1 MRTNKEF
8 DNILDEC
15 LQRLLVGGGT
25 IEQCLESYPEQ
36 AAQLKPLLETALAVK
51 ETSAVQP
58 RAEFKARARYQFR
71 SALQEATA
79 VPKRRP
85 FFGWLPRWATVVTA
99 VLVLLLAGGGTVFA
113 AASSM
118 PGSPL
123 YPVKLATEQVQL
135 VLTPSQLGKANLCA
149 EFADRRVDEIIY
161 VADRGDARRVE
172 LITQRLDNRLD
183 MLAVL
188 ASDVEAKEDAAEM
201 LTAPGEETPP
211 PEPALP
217 VTIEEAGRGLLDQAD
232 DWAELRVTVADYAD
246 SNQAALL
253 EALEEVPESV
263 RAALLRAI
271 AVSEGGYEKAL
282 EALY

>member
-1 MRTNKEF
+1 MRTDKEF

-15 LQRLLVGGGT
+15 LQRLLVGGET
-25 IEQCLESYPEQ
+25 IEQCLERYPEQ
-36 AAQLKPLLETALAVK
+36 ASQLKPLLETALVVK

-71 SALQEATA
+71 SALQEAAA

-161 VADRGDARRVE
+161 VADRGDARQVE
-172 LITQRLDNRLD
+172 LITQRLDNGLD

-188 ASDVEAKEDAAEM
+188 ALDLTKNVYFEVLAPPAEEAAS
-201 LTAPGEETPP
+201 
-211 PEPALP
+211 EPVPP
-217 VTIEEAGRGLLDQAD
+217 VTVDEAGRDFLDQAD
-232 DWAELRVTVADYAD
+232 DWAELRVIVADYAD

-253 EALEEVPESV
+253 AALEEVPESV

-271 AVSEGGYEKAL
+271 AVSEDGYEKAL

>member
-15 LQRLLVGGGT
+15 LERLLVGGET
-25 IEQCLESYPEQ
+25 IEQCLERYPEQ

-71 SALQEATA
+71 SALREAA
-79 VPKRRP
+79 APKP
-85 FFGWLPRWATVVTA
+85 FFGWRRRWAAVVA

-113 AASSM
+113 AAGSM
-118 PGSPL
+118 PDSPL

-161 VADRGDARRVE
+161 MADKGDVQQVE
-172 LITQRLDNRLD
+172 LITQRLDGSLD

-188 ASDVEAKEDAAEM
+188 ASAPEAKEEADEM
-201 LTAPGEETPP
+201 LAPPPDWEPSETAP
-211 PEPALP
+211 P
-217 VTIEEAGRGLLDQAD
+217 VAVDEAGRGFLDQAD
-232 DWAELRVTVADYAD
+232 DWAELRVTVADYAA

-253 EALEEVPESV
+253 AALEEVPEPV
-263 RAALLRAI
+263 RAALLQAI
-271 AVSEGGYEKAL
+271 AVSEAGYENVL
-282 EALY
+282 EALD